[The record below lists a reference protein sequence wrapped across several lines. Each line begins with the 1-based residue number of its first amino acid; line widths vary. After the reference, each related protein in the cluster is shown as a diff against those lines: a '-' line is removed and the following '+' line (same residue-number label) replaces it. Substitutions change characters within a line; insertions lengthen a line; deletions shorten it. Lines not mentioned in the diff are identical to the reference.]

1 MSGSAEFSLS
11 GVSDMAPILSAV
23 AQAALIVNPE
33 TGEIVLANTRAAEL
47 FLCSV
52 EKLESLV
59 VEDLI
64 PRRSGAE
71 HVALRGKFLPG
82 DITRKMAKGRAVVA
96 RLWDGSEKSLV
107 VSLGNM
113 QLGSQSLVLTL
124 LTDVTATRSRDDSML
139 HILEA
144 LNYIEIG
151 LIVLKSDPLVIV
163 HANERACRLSGYNLE
178 DLVGRSVGTLGI
190 AFSEDSLLPE
200 PGVKGSSGHRPIS
213 EQSMM
218 RQDGLVAPVQVEFA
232 RLRPEDSPSDGV
244 LMIFRDLL
252 ARRRMENARRASELQ
267 EEEERR
273 LRLVGRERDR
283 IARDFHDTVIQQL
296 FGTGLNLQGL
306 AARSEGDV
314 KERLERSIADLDSTI
329 TEIRSA
335 IFDLHQPI
343 SAVDEVRIRVMQ
355 VVEEAERNLGF
366 PCAVHFEGSTTDLPQ
381 IVVDEMIP
389 VLREGLSNVVKHSR
403 AESVSV
409 TLSADSSLHLAI
421 HDDGVGFDWVGSSPR
436 GHQYGIENMEARA
449 LRLGGFLEFKSSK
462 KGGTF
467 LLWQVPLFSRDTAVQ
482 SSD

>member
-1 MSGSAEFSLS
+1 LSGAAEFSLS
-11 GVSDMAPILSAV
+11 DVSDMAPILSAI

-33 TGEIVLANTRAAEL
+33 TGEIVLANQRAAEL

-52 EKLESLV
+52 EKLETLV

-64 PRRSGAE
+64 PRRSAAE
-71 HVALRGKFLPG
+71 HVALRGKFLAD
-82 DITRKMAKGRAVVA
+82 DISRKMARGRAVLA

-107 VSLGNM
+107 VSLGN
-113 QLGSQSLVLTL
+113 LRIGSQSLVLTL
-124 LTDVTATRSRDDSML
+124 LSDVTETRSRDDSML

-144 LNYIEIG
+144 LDYIEIG
-151 LIVLKSDPLVIV
+151 LIILKSDPLVIV
-163 HANERACRLSGYNLE
+163 HANERACQLSGYDLE
-178 DLVGRSVGTLGI
+178 DLVGRSLGTLGI

-200 PGVKGSSGHRPIS
+200 SDVKGSSAERPMS
-213 EQSMM
+213 EQSIM
-218 RQDGLVAPVQVEFA
+218 RQDGLVAPVQIEFA
-232 RLRPEDSPSDGV
+232 RLRPEESSSDGV

-252 ARRRMENARRASELQ
+252 ARRRMENTRRASEMQ
-267 EEEERR
+267 KEEERR
-273 LRLVGRERDR
+273 LRLVARERDR
-283 IARDFHDTVIQQL
+283 IARDFHDTVIQQI

-306 AARSEGDV
+306 AARSEGEV

-355 VVEEAERNLGF
+355 VVREAEQNLGF
-366 PCAVHFEGSTTDLPQ
+366 PCAVYFEGPTTDVPQ
-381 IVVDEMIP
+381 IILDEMIP

-409 TLSADSSLHLAI
+409 TLSADSSLRLSI

-436 GHQYGIENMEARA
+436 GRQYGIENMEARA
-449 LRLGGFLEFKSSK
+449 LRLEGFLEFKSSK
-462 KGGTF
+462 EGGT
-467 LLWQVPLFSRDTAVQ
+467 LLIWQVPLCSGDTAVH